1 MTGRSRATRWPALV
15 VLTVVWVLLW
25 DQVSVFLLVTGLLLA
40 LLVGVVFPLPP
51 IELHSRIRFI
61 PLVKLGARL
70 LLDLVRSSAAVVL
83 LAFKPGPPPRS
94 AIIKVQLRSRND
106 LYLTQV
112 AELTSLV
119 PGSIVLEAHRATST
133 LYLHVLDTVAE
144 EDLVRARQDVLDAE
158 LRILRAFG
166 TPEEL
171 QAAEQGLTVPR
182 SGSSALV
189 PGDEAPS
196 TPPSGPTA
204 TAEERH
210 E

>member
-1 MTGRSRATRWPALV
+1 MTRRSRATRWPALV

-51 IELHSRIRFI
+51 IELHSRIRFV

-70 LLDLVRSSAAVVL
+70 LLDLVRSSASVVL
-83 LAFKPGPPPRS
+83 LAFRPGPPPRS

-144 EDLVRARQDVLDAE
+144 DDLARARQDVLDAE

-171 QAAEQGLTVPR
+171 EAAEQGRPAPP
-182 SGSSALV
+182 SGSSPL
-189 PGDEAPS
+189 APTDSATS
-196 TPPSGPTA
+196 TPPTSPT
-204 TAEERH
+204 EERDD
-210 E
+210 

>member
-1 MTGRSRATRWPALV
+1 MTRRSRATHWPALV

-51 IELHSRIRFI
+51 IELHSRIRFVR
-61 PLVKLGARL
+61 LAKLGARL
-70 LLDLVRSSAAVVL
+70 LLDLVRSSASVVL
-83 LAFKPGPPPRS
+83 LAFRPGPPPRS

-144 EDLVRARQDVLDAE
+144 DDLARARQDVLDAE

-171 QAAEQGLTVPR
+171 EAAEQGRAAPR
-182 SGSSALV
+182 PGSSASAR
-189 PGDEAPS
+189 GDGVRS
-196 TPPSGPTA
+196 TPPTGST
-204 TAEERH
+204 EERH

>member
-1 MTGRSRATRWPALV
+1 MSRRSRTTRWPALV

-51 IELHSRIRFI
+51 IELHSRIRFV

-70 LLDLVRSSAAVVL
+70 VLDLVRSSASVVL

-144 EDLVRARQDVLDAE
+144 EDLIRAQRDVLDAE

-171 QAAEQGLTVPR
+171 EAAEHGRPASL
-182 SGSSALV
+182 SGSSPLVFGDGAL
-189 PGDEAPS
+189 S
-196 TPPSGPTA
+196 TPPTGPTA
-204 TAEERH
+204 PTEERH